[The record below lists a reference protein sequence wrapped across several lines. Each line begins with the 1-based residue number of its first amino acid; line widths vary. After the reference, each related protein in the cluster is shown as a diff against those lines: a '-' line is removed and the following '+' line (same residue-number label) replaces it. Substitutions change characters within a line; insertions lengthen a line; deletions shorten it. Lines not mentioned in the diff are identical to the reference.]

1 MAEYFDVNGDAI
13 TDKVYT
19 QAEVDAQ
26 IAEAAKVANVVV
38 PPVVVPPVVPPTA
51 PAFDPTIIDNLTKT
65 INSFVESK
73 KSETLNRFAGSLDA
87 DKQTAIKARFD
98 SLTGYE
104 DTAEGIEKRAN
115 DAYTL
120 EVGQRFDAGAF
131 NMQNLSSNTGKNTI
145 SDPKRSTEL
154 DTEISKMLGHTAE
167 DITKYS
173 S

>member
-1 MAEYFDVNGDAI
+1 MADYFDAEGNPI

-26 IAEAAKVANVVV
+26 IAEAAKVADPVVPPIVVSSVV
-38 PPVVVPPVVPPTA
+38 PPVS
-51 PAFDPTIIDNLTKT
+51 AFDTTIIDKLSAT

-73 KSETLNRFAGSLDA
+73 KSETLNRFSGSLDA

-131 NMQNLSSNTGKNTI
+131 NMQNLSSSTSKNTI
-145 SDPKRSTEL
+145 SNPKRSTEL
-154 DTEISKMLGHTAE
+154 DTEISKMLGHSAE